1 MSFALHKHKI
11 DQVGRILILNMAVDK
26 DNYIAINL
34 YNANTETEQVKILQ
48 ELENLLKKFDI
59 N

>member
-1 MSFALHKHKI
+1 
-11 DQVGRILILNMAVDK
+11 MAVDK

>member
-1 MSFALHKHKI
+1 MSFALHKHKT
-11 DQVGRILILNMAVDK
+11 DQVGRIFILNMAVDK

>member
-1 MSFALHKHKI
+1 MSFALHKHKT